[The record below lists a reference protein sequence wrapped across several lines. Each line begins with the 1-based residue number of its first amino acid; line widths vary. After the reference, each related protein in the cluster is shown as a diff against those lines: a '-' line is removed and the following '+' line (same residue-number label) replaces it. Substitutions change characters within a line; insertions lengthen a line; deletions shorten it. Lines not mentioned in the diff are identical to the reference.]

1 MYTISSKV
9 YLEVAERLSA
19 LIGFSHYYSGSFEI
33 DFGEV
38 TCRMVLS
45 AVVYRH
51 QESFP
56 EGRIVDIID
65 NVVPVWWE
73 FHTVTEEGEVINDFD
88 FAELKEY
95 LLNM

>member
-1 MYTISSKV
+1 MYTVLSKV

-19 LIGFSHYYSGSFEI
+19 LIGLSHYYSGSFEI

-38 TCRMVLS
+38 ACRMVLS

-73 FHTVTEEGEVINDFD
+73 FHTVTEEGEVLNDFD
-88 FAELKEY
+88 FTELKEY

>member
-19 LIGFSHYYSGSFEI
+19 LIGLSHYYSGSFEI

-38 TCRMVLS
+38 TCR
-45 AVVYRH
+45 
-51 QESFP
+51 
-56 EGRIVDIID
+56 IVDIID
-65 NVVPVWWE
+65 NIVPVWWE